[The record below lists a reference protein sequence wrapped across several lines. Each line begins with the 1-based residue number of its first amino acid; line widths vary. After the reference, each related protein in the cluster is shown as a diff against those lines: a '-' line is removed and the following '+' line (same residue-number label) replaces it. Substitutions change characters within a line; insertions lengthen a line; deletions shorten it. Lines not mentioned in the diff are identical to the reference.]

1 MTNGIVSKY
10 GAFAD
15 DYKIYLQYHQSDSLE
30 GMNALQ
36 GDLDQLSLVA
46 SSWNLSLNKK
56 KCVVMRFTG
65 SKFMKF
71 VS

>member
-1 MTNGIVSKY
+1 MVSKY

-36 GDLDQLSLVA
+36 GNLNQLSLVA
-46 SSWNLSLNKK
+46 SSWNLSLNKN
-56 KCVVMRFTG
+56 KCVVLRFSRRFACWGTIG
-65 SKFMKF
+65 DGF
-71 VS
+71 